1 MRTSKVND
9 KFQEA
14 LYLAMELLR
23 ANALHNGPIGSRIY
37 SGGPNFQGTETDK
50 RSMLLVMRVLSIVP
64 LAFHVSPFPL
74 ESPGTGPD
82 EFACAAWTLD
92 WTALP

>member
-1 MRTSKVND
+1 MKASKVND

-23 ANALHNGPIGSRIY
+23 LGALHNGRIGNRPY
-37 SGGPNFQGTETDK
+37 SGGPNFQGSEEDK

-64 LAFHVSPFPL
+64 LSFHVRPSSYWYPRL
-74 ESPGTGPD
+74 
-82 EFACAAWTLD
+82 
-92 WTALP
+92 